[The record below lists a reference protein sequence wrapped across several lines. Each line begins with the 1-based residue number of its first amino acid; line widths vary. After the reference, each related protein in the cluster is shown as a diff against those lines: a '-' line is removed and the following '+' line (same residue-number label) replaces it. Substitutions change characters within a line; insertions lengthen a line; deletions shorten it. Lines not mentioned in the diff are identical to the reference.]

1 MRWESH
7 QAFYERFRRYG
18 LHYEALTTCY
28 AIAENV
34 FAITQGGIQGQ
45 VVVDE
50 IDRDSLQND
59 RIARP
64 PLNGKATI
72 KMLSAGLSA
81 MWLSGRW
88 MRMVK
93 MFQSATSVKL
103 L

>member
-1 MRWESH
+1 
-7 QAFYERFRRYG
+7 
-18 LHYEALTTCY
+18 
-28 AIAENV
+28 
-34 FAITQGGIQGQ
+34 ITQGGIQWQ

-50 IDRDSLQND
+50 IDRDSLQID

-64 PLNGKATI
+64 PVDGKATI